1 VKQMNLIRRQ
11 EEAVQDIL
19 ATPEQGKRA
28 AAYGLSLLNRR
39 PRAIR
44 AIRNRFERQALKCGY
59 SEAQVLQQWNDIKDM
74 AVLEARAE

>member
-1 VKQMNLIRRQ
+1 MNLIQCQ

-19 ATPEQGKRA
+19 ATLERGKRA
-28 AAYGLSLLNRR
+28 AAYGTSLLNRR

-44 AIRNRFERQALKCGY
+44 AIRNRFERQAFKCGY

>member
-1 VKQMNLIRRQ
+1 MNLVQSQ
-11 EEAVQDIL
+11 EEAAQDIL

-28 AAYGLSLLNRR
+28 AAYGLSLLNHR

-44 AIRNRFERQALKCGY
+44 AIRSRFERQALKYGY
-59 SEAQVLQQWNDIKDM
+59 SEAQVLEQWNDIQDM